1 MYQQIPPYID
11 AFLQPIRDNP
21 TAQTAIVAVLILT
34 LMDVLFGLANAMF
47 VQHDFESEKM
57 RHGIGHKCVSFGFMM
72 VADVVDGTLIGGLDL
87 GYTSPVLVASC
98 VYLCIMEIGSLMEI
112 FAEIRPEVRDT
123 PLWQLF
129 AGVRPQEAGDA

>member
-1 MYQQIPPYID
+1 MHMYQPLPPYLD

-21 TAQTAIVAVLILT
+21 TAQTAIVAVLVMT
-34 LMDVLFGLANAMF
+34 LLDVLFGLLNAVF
-47 VQHDFESEKM
+47 IQHDFESEKM

-87 GYTSPVLVASC
+87 GFTSPVLVAAC
-98 VYLCIMEIGSLMEI
+98 IYLIIMEIGSLMEI

-129 AGVRPQEAGDA
+129 AGVHGGDPS